1 MNNPS
6 ILDVL
11 AVLMEIKGDMGEAKA
26 RDESMLEHLRTINGT
41 NLRHESRLGK
51 LEGRWS
57 KLIGGFMVVTFMLSV
72 VAALLFLVR

>member
-1 MNNPS
+1 MNSPS
-6 ILDVL
+6 VLDIL

-26 RDESMLEHLRTINGT
+26 RDESMLEHLKALNGT

-57 KLIGGFMVVTFMLSV
+57 RLFGGFMVVTFMLSTL
-72 VAALLFLVR
+72 AALSFLLR